1 MTLTPIADTYI
12 TPTRPIP
19 PLAQHFPTLAFYAKA
34 FRIVCAAAWHT
45 RQGYTSEQWATDSR
59 TFIQGAESCGLRFI
73 VENTHAFA
81 DLPGPCVVAA
91 NHMSTM
97 ETFALPYILASHR
110 PIAFVLKKS
119 LTTYPIF
126 RHVVNA
132 NNPIPVGRTNP
143 REDFATI
150 MEQGQDRLERGYSV
164 IVFPQTTRT
173 PDLNR
178 AAFNTI
184 GIKLAKK
191 AGVPILPLAVKTD
204 AWGVGKLHKDYGTIR
219 PELPVRF
226 CFGDPIPIRGTGKNE
241 HEEVMEFIHWKL
253 SAWRTA

>member
-1 MTLTPIADTYI
+1 MTLTPIANTYT
-12 TPTRPIP
+12 TPPRPVSF
-19 PLAQHFPTLAFYAKA
+19 AARHFPTLAFYARA
-34 FRIVCAAAWHT
+34 FHIVCSAAWHT
-45 RQGYTSEQWATDSR
+45 RRGYTSEQWAMDSR

-73 VENTHAFA
+73 VENTGAFA
-81 DLPGPCVVAA
+81 NLPGPCVVVA

-97 ETFALPYILASHR
+97 ETFSLPYILASHR

-132 NNPIPVGRTNP
+132 SHPIPVGRVNP

-150 MEQGQDRLERGYSV
+150 MDQGQERLSRGYSV

-178 AAFNTI
+178 TAFNTI

-191 AGVPILPLAVKTD
+191 TGVPILPLAVKTD
-204 AWGVGKLHKDYGTIR
+204 AWGVGKLHKDYGPIR

-226 CFGDPIPIRGTGKNE
+226 CFGDPMTIRGTGRNE
-241 HEEVMEFIHWKL
+241 HEEIMEFIHWKL
-253 SAWRTA
+253 KAWRTA